1 MNQPKT
7 FDGVMSLD
15 EANEVIRLGQKLV
28 VRA

>member
-1 MNQPKT
+1 LANLRENT
-7 FDGVMSLD
+7 FSLP